1 MAPKTPLQRV
11 KEEHGGKEKLADRL
25 LELIERGDED
35 KAELRKR
42 LLAAANSKLLRL
54 HQVVSEVQQR
64 FGSKEKLLD
73 ALLDAM
79 KRSKDQDYRAKLRGM
94 TPARLLD
101 LYRAQ
106 QRRNKAAQA
115 AAGS

>member
-25 LELIERGDED
+25 VDLIERGDED

-54 HQVVSEVQQR
+54 HKVFSELQGR
-64 FGSKEKLLD
+64 FGSKDKLVD
-73 ALLDAM
+73 ALLELM
-79 KRSKDQDYRAKLRGM
+79 KRSKDQDYRTKLSGM
-94 TPARLLD
+94 TPGRLLD

-106 QRRNKAAQA
+106 QRRTKAAQA
-115 AAGS
+115 AARS